1 MNSANLTIALC
12 GNPNCG
18 KTTLFNLLTGENQ
31 KVGNWPGVTVQQ
43 KTGVW
48 KSWQNACIVDTPGT
62 YSLNPYTEEE
72 KVSCQYL
79 HSKKANLLLNVVD
92 CTQLVRSLFLTTQ
105 LLQLGV
111 PMVVALNFCD
121 EAEVGG
127 MHVDEQKLQEA
138 FGCPFV
144 KISAAK
150 RTGIAQLCKQCKIA
164 LQNASTNKPAARA
177 ILCKKFPQGESAYVQ
192 AQRRYDFIERI
203 AKDVSQTK
211 QTSTQSRQ
219 RQTTQKIDAIVLN
232 KWLAFPI
239 FAAVIALVFF
249 LSVGSVGSFF
259 ADAINNR
266 LTPLLQNAANVFF
279 LKYGTPRLA
288 SLVSDGI
295 VAGVMSVVG
304 FLPQVTLLF
313 AALAMLE
320 ASGYTARIAFIT
332 DGLLGKIGLGGRS
345 VVAMILGCGC
355 SVPAITSSR
364 TIKSTTERNSTIT
377 LAPFMPCS
385 AKLAIIAFLTSA
397 MPNGAVIATSF
408 YLLSIA
414 AIVVG
419 GLFWKGRKK
428 ASDATFIME
437 LPTYRCPSARN
448 VLKQT
453 CERAKSFLTKAG
465 TVILAASVVL
475 WFAQHY
481 NFKLQWVD
489 TQNGMLAT
497 IGKII
502 APLFYP
508 LGFNDGGY
516 GWQFAV
522 ATLSGFSAK
531 ETVVA
536 TLQLLLPCR
545 PDKCIS
551 ALGAYSFVAYNVLT
565 APCVAAISAI
575 FAERGKGGAC
585 KTLAFQIATAYAV
598 SLTIYQVGSAAQRY
612 PKIFV
617 TVLTCL
623 LIAAAIALALKHN
636 TKTTCGNCDGCNK
649 RCSNF
654 KESNGN

>member
-1 MNSANLTIALC
+1 MNSTNYTIALC

-18 KTTLFNLLTGENQ
+18 KTTLFNLLTGDNQ

-48 KSWQNACIVDTPGT
+48 MSWSNACVVDTPGT

-92 CTQLVRSLFLTTQ
+92 CTQLVRSLFFTTQ
-105 LLQLGV
+105 LLQLGLPV
-111 PMVVALNFCD
+111 VVALNFCD
-121 EAEVGG
+121 EAERNGTF
-127 MHVDEQKLQEA
+127 VDEKKLQA
-138 FGCPFV
+138 TFGCPFV

-150 RTGIAQLCKQCKIA
+150 RTGIAQLCEQCKIA
-164 LQNASTNKPAARA
+164 LQRASANKTAAPTK
-177 ILCKKFPQGESAYVQ
+177 LCTKFPQSESAYAQ
-192 AQRRYDFIERI
+192 ARRRYNLVGRI
-203 AKDVSQTK
+203 AKDAVSQTK
-211 QTSTQSRQ
+211 HTNAQSRQ
-219 RQTTQKIDAIVLN
+219 KQTTQKIDAIVLN
-232 KWLAFPI
+232 KWLAFPV
-239 FAAVIALVFF
+239 FATVIALVFF
-249 LSVGSVGSFF
+249 LSVGSVGAFF
-259 ADAINNR
+259 ADTINNR

-313 AALAMLE
+313 AALATLE

-345 VVAMILGCGC
+345 AVAMILGCGC

-364 TIKSTTERNSTIT
+364 TIKSTTERNATIT

-397 MPNGAVIATSF
+397 MSNGAVIATSF
-408 YLLSIA
+408 YLLSIVV
-414 AIVVG
+414 IVAS
-419 GLFWKGRKK
+419 GLFLKCRKT
-428 ASDATFIME
+428 ANDTTFIME
-437 LPTYRCPSARN
+437 LPTYRRPSARN

-453 CERAKSFLTKAG
+453 CKRAESFLTKAG

-475 WFAQHY
+475 WLAQHY

-551 ALGAYSFVAYNVLT
+551 ILGAYSFVAYNVLT
-565 APCVAAISAI
+565 APCVAAISTI
-575 FAERGKGGAC
+575 FAEQRKDAW
-585 KTLAFQIATAYAV
+585 KSLAFQITTAYVV

-617 TVLTCL
+617 TLPTCL
-623 LIAAAIALALKHN
+623 LIAASTALALKHN
-636 TKTTCGNCDGCNK
+636 AKTACRNCNGCK
-649 RCSNF
+649 RQCANF
-654 KESNGN
+654 QKHDFN

>member
-1 MNSANLTIALC
+1 MNNTNFTVALC

-18 KTTLFNLLTGENQ
+18 KTTLFNLLTGDNQ

-43 KTGVW
+43 KTGIW
-48 KSWQNACIVDTPGT
+48 RSWPNACVIDTPGT

-79 HSKKANLLLNVVD
+79 HDGKANLLLNVVD
-92 CTQLVRSLFLTTQ
+92 CTQLVRSLFFTTQ
-105 LLQLGV
+105 LLQLDT

-121 EAEVGG
+121 EAEANGIRVN
-127 MHVDEQKLQEA
+127 EQKLQAA

-150 RTGIAQLCKQCKIA
+150 RMGIAQLCEQCKST
-164 LQNASTNKPAARA
+164 LQNANTSKSTSQTKFCA
-177 ILCKKFPQGESAYVQ
+177 KFPQNESAHLQ
-192 AQRRYDFIERI
+192 AQRRYEFVERI
-203 AKDVSQTK
+203 ASDSIIRTK
-211 QTSTQSRQ
+211 QSNAADNQ
-219 RQTTQKIDAIVLN
+219 RRTTQKIDAVVLN

-239 FAAVIALVFF
+239 FAAVIALIFF
-249 LSVGSVGSFF
+249 LSVGSVGSFL

-266 LTPLLQNAANVFF
+266 LTPLLQNVANAFF
-279 LKYGTPRLA
+279 LKYGMPRLA
-288 SLVSDGI
+288 SLVSNGI
-295 VAGVMSVVG
+295 IAGVMSVVS

-313 AALAMLE
+313 AALATLE

-332 DGLLGKIGLGGRS
+332 DGPLGKIGLGGRS

-355 SVPAITSSR
+355 SVPAITSSK
-364 TIKSTTERNSTIT
+364 TIKSTAERNATVT

-385 AKLAIIAFLTSA
+385 AKLAIIALLTSA
-397 MPNGAVIATSF
+397 MPNSAVIATSF

-414 AIVVG
+414 TIVAG
-419 GLFWKGRKK
+419 SLFLKGRKNTN
-428 ASDATFIME
+428 DTTFIME
-437 LPTYRCPSARN
+437 LPSYRLPSARN

-453 CERAKSFLTKAG
+453 CERGKSFLTKAG
-465 TVILAASVVL
+465 TVILVASVVL

-481 NFKLQWVD
+481 NFKMQWVD

-497 IGKII
+497 IGKTI

-508 LGFNDGGY
+508 LGFNDSGY

-545 PDKCIS
+545 PNQCIS
-551 ALGAYSFVAYNVLT
+551 SLGAYSFVAYNVLT

-575 FAERGKGGAC
+575 ISERGRDAWKSIV
-585 KTLAFQIATAYAV
+585 FQIATAYMV
-598 SLTIYQVGSAAQRY
+598 SLTIYQVGRAVQRY
-612 PKIFV
+612 PNVIV
-617 TVLTCL
+617 TALTCL
-623 LIAAAIALALKHN
+623 LIATAIVFTLKHN
-636 TKTTCGNCDGCNK
+636 TKTTCANCNDCK
-649 RCSNF
+649 RQCANS
-654 KESNGN
+654 KKRHCD